1 MSERIEGYAAA
12 AFALATAEGEA
23 DRVEQELFALGR
35 AVETT
40 PELRDA
46 LTDPRLPLDRK
57 EAIVRDVV
65 GAHASRVTV
74 NLVSLFV
81 AQGRGGDI
89 AEISTAL
96 AEARATSAGRA
107 LAEVR
112 SAVPLDDATVAR
124 LTAALERKTGR
135 TVEVRTIVDPSI
147 LGGIVTRVG
156 DTVIDGSVARRL
168 RSLRETLQTR

>member
-1 MSERIEGYAAA
+1 MSERIDGYAAA
-12 AFALATAEGEA
+12 AYALANAEGEA
-23 DRVEQELFALGR
+23 DRVEQELLAFGR
-35 AVETT
+35 AVGAS

-46 LTDPRLPLDRK
+46 LTDPRLPLERK
-57 EAIVRDVV
+57 EAVVRDVV

-74 NLVSLFV
+74 NIVSMIV
-81 AQGRGGDI
+81 AQGRGGDLPEI
-89 AEISTAL
+89 ATAL
-96 AEARATSAGRA
+96 SQHRADSMGKA

-135 TVEVRTIVDPSI
+135 QVEVQAIVDPSV

>member
-12 AFALATAEGEA
+12 AFALASAEGEA
-23 DRVEQELFALGR
+23 DRVEQELLAVGR
-35 AVETT
+35 AVQSS

-89 AEISTAL
+89 SEIATAL
-96 AEARATSAGRA
+96 AETRAASAGKA

-112 SAVPLDDATVAR
+112 TAVPLDDATVAR
-124 LTAALERKTGR
+124 LASALERKIGR
-135 TVEVRTIVDPSI
+135 PVEVTTTVDPSI
-147 LGGIVTRVG
+147 MGGVVTRVG
-156 DTVIDGSVARRL
+156 DTVIDGSVARRM

>member
-12 AFALATAEGEA
+12 ALALASAEGEA
-23 DRVEQELFALGR
+23 ARVEQELFAVGR
-35 AVETT
+35 AAEAS

-89 AEISTAL
+89 AEIATAV
-96 AEARATSAGRA
+96 AEARATSSGKAF
-107 LAEVR
+107 AEVR

-124 LTAALERKTGR
+124 LAAALERKTGR
-135 TVEVRTIVDPSI
+135 AVEIRTIVDPSV

>member
-12 AFALATAEGEA
+12 ALALATAEGEA
-23 DRVEQELFALGR
+23 DRVGQELFAVGQ
-35 AVETT
+35 AVQAS
-40 PELRDA
+40 PDLRDA

-89 AEISTAL
+89 AEIATAL
-96 AEARATSAGRA
+96 AEARAHSAGKA

-112 SAVPLDDATVAR
+112 TAVPLDDATVAR
-124 LTAALERKTGR
+124 LAAALERKTGR
-135 TVEVRTIVDPSI
+135 PVEVKIIVDPSI

-156 DTVIDGSVARRL
+156 DTVIDGSVARRM
-168 RSLRETLQTR
+168 RSLRETLQSR